1 MFKSCKKYI
10 KYDQVGN
17 KSYADSGN
25 SCIDSFQIYVG
36 KFIKIFLMRQKLANC
51 QEDQEHELAETTT
64 NEIGDLNLT
73 YLLLAQRLVR
83 EDVATAMFRMG
94 LSRELADLLGSL
106 SLSQIVTLA
115 GSSLL
120 LCRFRFDD
128 HPVLSA
134 LLSDGKTL
142 ALQQA
147 HTAILL
153 SGQQIEAVH

>member
-1 MFKSCKKYI
+1 M
-10 KYDQVGN
+10 
-17 KSYADSGN
+17 
-25 SCIDSFQIYVG
+25 
-36 KFIKIFLMRQKLANC
+36 IFLMPQKWESF
-51 QEDQEHELAETTT
+51 QEDQELKLAETATT

-106 SLSQIVTLA
+106 SLSQIVKLA